1 MGRKMNNTYSE
12 EEIER
17 LPFMDKN
24 LDLEKRVEDLLG
36 RLTIEEK
43 FKLSSGR
50 FMWQTKPIKRLGVKP
65 FIMYDGPHGV
75 RPDTMREIKSTYF
88 PSAICRA
95 ATWNPK
101 LSYDFGKAVAEEVR
115 EVGAHML
122 LAPGINIHRTPMNGR
137 TFEYQTE
144 DPYLNKVLAVA
155 TVKGI
160 QSQRIAACVK
170 HFICNNQETNR
181 LTVSSEVSERALQ
194 EMYLPAFKATV
205 LEADAW
211 SFMTCYNKVNGIY
224 GSENINLL
232 RERLMGEWGFRGF
245 TVSDWNATAFT
256 NTAGCVKAGL
266 SLEMPTAKKYNKS
279 KMIKAFR
286 EGQFGVDN
294 LNDNIRRLIRVM
306 LLVGLYDD
314 EKAIPK
320 GSRNTPEHQAI
331 ARKIAEE
338 GIVLLKN
345 ENASLPL
352 NINKIKKIAVLGPN
366 KNYKLVGDDFL
377 SGGGSSV
384 NFPPYEISPLEGLKE
399 KCLNRVEVT
408 NVPSE
413 ADATII
419 FAGLNHDSGKDAEG
433 EDKNSFE
440 LPSEQIEL
448 IQKTSKECSNT
459 IIVLINGSPIAMNSW
474 IDSVSSVVEAW
485 YGGMEAGKA
494 IASVI
499 FGDTNP
505 SGKLTITF
513 PKRLSDSPAHVSK
526 RTFPGDDKVY
536 YDEGIFVGYRHFD
549 ARDIAPLFPF
559 GFGLSY
565 TTFSYDNLVINKNRI
580 RGDDVIK
587 ISVDITNSGIVGGK
601 EIVQLYVQDVES
613 SVERPIKELK
623 RFEKVFLHPNETK
636 TVIFELIKEDFSFYD
651 EIGNSWIVENGEF
664 NILVGSS
671 SRDILLQGVVEYLE

>member
-12 EEIER
+12 EEIQR

-36 RLTIEEK
+36 RLTLEEK

-50 FMWQTKPIKRLGVKP
+50 FMWHTKPIKRLGVKP
-65 FIMYDGPHGV
+65 FTMYDGPHGV
-75 RPDTMREIKSTYF
+75 RADTMGENKSTYF

-95 ATWNPK
+95 ATWNTK

-115 EVGAHML
+115 DLGAHML

-160 QSQRIAACVK
+160 QSQRVAACVK

-181 LTVSSEVSERALQ
+181 FTVSSEVSERALQ
-194 EMYLPAFKATV
+194 EIYLPAFKATV

-224 GSENINLL
+224 GSESINLL

-245 TVSDWNATAFT
+245 TVSDWNATDFT

-320 GSRNTPEHQAI
+320 GSRNTPEHQAL

-419 FAGLNHDSGKDAEG
+419 FAGLNHDPGKDAEG

-485 YGGMEAGKA
+485 YGGMEAGNT

-565 TTFSYDNLVINKNRI
+565 TTYSYENLMIDKNKI
-580 RGDDVIK
+580 RSDDEIK
-587 ISVDITNSGIVGGK
+587 VSVDVTNSGSVEGK

-636 TVIFELIKEDFSFYD
+636 TVLFELKKEDLSFYN
-651 EIGNSWIVENGEF
+651 ETVNSWIVENGTF
-664 NILVGSS
+664 KILVGSS
-671 SRDILLQGVVEYLE
+671 SRDIQLQGEIEYIG